1 VSISK
6 EKKMLN
12 IAKLIDHS
20 LLRPDVTEADVLKLC
35 EEAGK
40 YNFHSVCVHPYFVK
54 TAREALF
61 RTHVKVA
68 TVIGFPLGM
77 TFPQVKIYEAME
89 AVLNGAEE
97 LDIVMNIGL
106 AKSDKWDLVEK
117 EISDIITVTSGVIH
131 KIIIETCYLTDDEKK
146 RACSVI
152 MNAGAEFVKTS
163 TGFGTTGATVE
174 DVKLIK
180 SVTKGKIGIKASGGI
195 KTLKEL
201 RMFVDAGATRIGTSS
216 GVKIMK
222 ELEQNTI
229 QKSP

>member
-1 VSISK
+1 
-6 EKKMLN
+6 MLN

-20 LLRPDVTEADVLKLC
+20 LLRPHATETDILKLC
-35 EEAGK
+35 EEADRYG
-40 YNFHSVCVHPYFVK
+40 FHSVCVHPYFVK

-61 RTHVKVA
+61 KTHVKVA

-77 TFPQVKIYEAME
+77 TLPQVKIYEAME

-117 EISDIITVTSGVIH
+117 EISDIITVTSEVIH

-163 TGFGTTGATVE
+163 TGFGPTGATVE

-180 SVTKGKIGIKASGGI
+180 SITKGKIGIKASGGI
-195 KTLKEL
+195 KTLKDLKALIE
-201 RMFVDAGATRIGTSS
+201 AGATRIGTSAS
-216 GVKIMK
+216 VKIMK
-222 ELEQNTI
+222 ELE
-229 QKSP
+229 KDAA